1 MGSIWPIVHKYVTHS
16 WFCGLYL
23 VACAVYLRHC
33 FPQYLSCCCCLVYLS
48 WIFVTVLANW
58 FVFIMDVKEPI
69 HIPYD
74 HLYISF
80 GKKMSAQVLWT
91 SFQLSRLFACF
102 WYWVTQLHIS
112 FRYIPLRGKFSMYF
126 LLLSYVSFSL
136 CWVCLRCVETMN

>member
-80 GKKMSAQVLWT
+80 GKKCLLRSSEHLFSWVVCLLVFDIGLHNFIYLLDIYPYEV
-91 SFQLSRLFACF
+91 SFQC
-102 WYWVTQLHIS
+102 I
-112 FRYIPLRGKFSMYF
+112 FSY
-126 LLLSYVSFSL
+126 SL
-136 CWVCLRCVETMN
+136 TFPFHFVECVFVV